1 MPTGGPGATE
11 TLPYRRQQQP
21 AVTSAPRW
29 ETMQQIIHLALIMAA
44 ALAGGLLASRLNI
57 PGSVIIGAMLGV
69 IVLKLCLAL
78 PLALPRQWSLFIQIV
93 VGATVGSSFSVD
105 MLGQLRHYAVPI
117 LTSALLLIILG
128 SVMAIV
134 FTKFWGIDPGTA
146 FISTSPGAMT
156 AMTGMAGGLNVDI
169 FLVLTFHITRVILVI
184 LLAPAIMRLSRMF
197 L

>member
-1 MPTGGPGATE
+1 
-11 TLPYRRQQQP
+11 
-21 AVTSAPRW
+21 
-29 ETMQQIIHLALIMAA
+29 MQQIIHLALIMAA

-93 VGATVGSSFSVD
+93 VGATVGS
-105 MLGQLRHYAVPI
+105 RHYAVPI